1 MVRRIGRSAT
11 LRPMIHALSALLG
24 AVAASTSPAAADD
37 AAIPFTDA
45 LALVSPA
52 PRAAS
57 RTLLRIDPAEYALAT
72 GNFGDPADGETP
84 PWAIGAAGA
93 AVRPWTAVRAG
104 PDGTFSG
111 ERGTALGDALAGGWI
126 HATVDVPAPTVMLL
140 EASGHGSVFV
150 NGLPRGGDPYSWGFV
165 HLPVA
170 LQAGRNEFLF
180 SVGRGRL
187 SARLVPPPAPAFIAA
202 GDVLVPDLVAGQTT
216 DGPVGVV
223 VVNASDEPL
232 RGARIR
238 VMSDLAADA
247 AWVDLHAMPALT
259 AKKVALPALFRSG
272 TAGSPGRVR
281 EARVQLVNADGSELF
296 SRGVSLR
303 TVSASDRRNVT
314 RTSTIDGSAQYYAV
328 VPATAGASDPAPGIL
343 WSLHGAGVEAS
354 GQAACYAPRPEAH
367 VVCPTNRRP
376 FGFDWEDWGRTD
388 FAEAFSHARRT
399 LRHDPLRSWL
409 TGHSMGGHG
418 TWQIGAQFP
427 GEFAAIAP
435 SAGWVS
441 FRSYVGADA
450 AGGSASKSPA
460 VQMLA
465 LASSASD
472 TLLLKENWL
481 SQGVYVL
488 HGDADDNVPVTEARS
503 MFRQMAA
510 LPHPDFEY
518 FEKAGAGH
526 WWGNECVDWPPLTSF
541 LFRHTLPDPAQADRV
556 RFVTVSPQVSS
567 RRDWVRVMQQQLP
580 FVPSRVDAQVDR
592 AARTVRVSTRNV
604 ELLEISAPMP
614 GADGAAGA
622 VVEID
627 EDRLEIPVN
636 DGRAHA
642 RLALRA
648 DEDGRARWFT
658 DEAAAAGRRPSRVPA
673 DEKKPARGGPFKN
686 AFAHG
691 FVAVL
696 GTQGDDAADR
706 LLLAKAR
713 YDADQWWV
721 RGNGRFEIIADR
733 AFDPAEYAGR
743 NVVLYGNRDQNAA
756 WELVLGDDCPVEVRD
771 GRMRGAVG
779 EHTGDDLAAF
789 FVRPRADCPQGQVGV
804 IAATGA
810 VGLRA
815 AMRAPVFVAGVGI
828 PDLVAFR
835 ASMLRE
841 GSPGVVEAGFFGN
854 DWSIEYG
861 TWMQREVP
869 LVEPE

>member
-1 MVRRIGRSAT
+1 
-11 LRPMIHALSALLG
+11 
-24 AVAASTSPAAADD
+24 
-37 AAIPFTDA
+37 
-45 LALVSPA
+45 
-52 PRAAS
+52 
-57 RTLLRIDPAEYALAT
+57 
-72 GNFGDPADGETP
+72 
-84 PWAIGAAGA
+84 
-93 AVRPWTAVRAG
+93 
-104 PDGTFSG
+104 
-111 ERGTALGDALAGGWI
+111 
-126 HATVDVPAPTVMLL
+126 
-140 EASGHGSVFV
+140 
-150 NGLPRGGDPYSWGFV
+150 
-165 HLPVA
+165 
-170 LQAGRNEFLF
+170 
-180 SVGRGRL
+180 
-187 SARLVPPPAPAFIAA
+187 
-202 GDVLVPDLVAGQTT
+202 
-216 DGPVGVV
+216 
-223 VVNASDEPL
+223 
-232 RGARIR
+232 
-238 VMSDLAADA
+238 
-247 AWVDLHAMPALT
+247 
-259 AKKVALPALFRSG
+259 
-272 TAGSPGRVR
+272 
-281 EARVQLVNADGSELF
+281 
-296 SRGVSLR
+296 
-303 TVSASDRRNVT
+303 
-314 RTSTIDGSAQYYAV
+314 
-328 VPATAGASDPAPGIL
+328 
-343 WSLHGAGVEAS
+343 
-354 GQAACYAPRPEAH
+354 
-367 VVCPTNRRP
+367 
-376 FGFDWEDWGRTD
+376 
-388 FAEAFSHARRT
+388 
-399 LRHDPLRSWL
+399 
-409 TGHSMGGHG
+409 
-418 TWQIGAQFP
+418 
-427 GEFAAIAP
+427 
-435 SAGWVS
+435 
-441 FRSYVGADA
+441 
-450 AGGSASKSPA
+450 
-460 VQMLA
+460 MLA

-604 ELLEISAPMP
+604 EMLEISAPMP
-614 GADGAAGA
+614 DADGAAGA